1 MGRILMIIPES
12 IPNTIVDEMLELIPS
27 KFLFRCIYQ
36 DDFSY
41 DDFELAMTGYIF
53 PRRNNFALING
64 IAVKTD
70 FPEDNSFEECD
81 HSHRE
86 KIAFLHIFYP
96 YILDRI
102 IAKDMITVSKLIG
115 HFEKFVILIED
126 YDSNN
131 FHLDDFINGFIKVID
146 PRENQEIY
154 PHFSEHTK
162 EKFCEIINSGTSY
175 DIEKSK
181 AAHKILNC
189 RPSYISHL
197 TQT

>member
-1 MGRILMIIPES
+1 MFIPES
-12 IPNTIVDEMLELIPS
+12 IPNRIVDEMLELIPS

-41 DDFELAMTGYIF
+41 DEFELAMTGYMF
-53 PRRNNFALING
+53 PRRNNFAIVNDV
-64 IAVKTD
+64 AVKTD
-70 FPEDNSFEECD
+70 FPEDNAFEEYD

-102 IAKDMITVSKLIG
+102 AVKDVITTSKLIDY
-115 HFEKFVILIED
+115 FERFVILVED

-131 FHLDDFINGFIKVID
+131 FHLDDFVNGFIKVID
-146 PRENQEIY
+146 PRVNQEIY
-154 PHFSEHTK
+154 LHFSEHTK

-175 DIEKSK
+175 DVEKSK

-189 RPSYISHL
+189 SPSWISNL
-197 TQT
+197 

>member
-12 IPNTIVDEMLELIPS
+12 IPNRIVDEMLELIPS

-36 DDFSY
+36 DDFSF
-41 DDFELAMTGYIF
+41 DDFEVAMTGFMF
-53 PRRNNFALING
+53 PRKNNFAIVNDV
-64 IAVKTD
+64 AVKTD
-70 FPEDNSFEECD
+70 FPEDNFFEEYD

-102 IAKDMITVSKLIG
+102 IATDLTKVFELVS
-115 HFEKFVILIED
+115 HFEKFLILIED
-126 YDSNN
+126 YDTNN

-146 PRENQEIY
+146 PRENQETY
-154 PHFSEHTK
+154 LNFSEYTK

-189 RPSYISHL
+189 SPSYISNL
-197 TQT
+197 